1 MYVYRVSVRLASL
14 WSVKVCAEVSLN
26 LPRCGRRQQIAR
38 NFAAKSSARWQA
50 CYTYSINQTPTHAV
64 SLTHTLSLSLS
75 PPLQLAC
82 HLSIVY
88 HRRTPQDEKRYKFLV
103 SLSLAS
109 PFGIVFAFEQTCLL
123 TCNML
128 HAACGVFMA
137 CHKRLSKL
145 HKAIKVKSQITVLP
159 LEVASLLMLLFSPPV
174 CCCCCCC
181 FFCGI
186 CS

>member
-88 HRRTPQDEKRYKFLV
+88 HRRTPQDERRYKFLV
-103 SLSLAS
+103 SLSVGISLWHCFRFRADLLAYL
-109 PFGIVFAFEQTCLL
+109 Q
-123 TCNML
+123 
-128 HAACGVFMA
+128 HAACGMRHAAYLWHATNVY
-137 CHKRLSKL
+137 LNY
-145 HKAIKVKSQITVLP
+145 IKQ
-159 LEVASLLMLLFSPPV
+159 
-174 CCCCCCC
+174 
-181 FFCGI
+181 
-186 CS
+186 